1 MKIPQ
6 VGSKDL
12 LSITDLSRDEIMG
25 LFAFTRKLKKD
36 SGQGKHHRHLEGKTL
51 AMIFEKT
58 STRTRVSFEAGL
70 FQLGGHALFLSN
82 DDIQLGRGET
92 IADTA
97 RVLSRYVDAIMIRT
111 YSHSKVTEL
120 ARNSSVP
127 VINGLSDMFHPCQA
141 LSDFYTVYER
151 EGGFKNRKLAY
162 VGDGNNMA
170 HSLVLGAALLGMDI
184 SIASPKG
191 YQPDTRVVESAFQ
204 LSAASGAKI
213 EVTTDINLAVES
225 ANYLYTDVWVS
236 MGQEKEAGRRKK
248 VFSDFRVTRKV
259 LHRCADNCCV
269 MHCLPAHRDEEI
281 ESAVLDSERSIVFD
295 QAENRL
301 HVQKALMCALMSH

>member
-6 VGSKDL
+6 VGGKDL
-12 LSITDLSRDEIMG
+12 LSVTDLSREEIMG

-36 SGQGKHHRHLEGKTL
+36 SGQGKHHRYLEGKTL

-111 YSHSKVTEL
+111 YSHNKVTEL
-120 ARNSSVP
+120 ARNASVP

-151 EGGFKNRKLAY
+151 EGRFKNRKLAY
-162 VGDGNNMA
+162 VGDGNNVA

-191 YQPDTRVVESAFQ
+191 YQPDTRVVETAFQ

-213 EVTTDINLAVES
+213 EVTTDINLAVEN
-225 ANYLYTDVWVS
+225 AHYLYTDVWVS

-248 VFSDFRVTRKV
+248 VFSGFRVTRKV
-259 LHRCADNCCV
+259 LHRCADNCRV

-281 ESAVLDSERSIVFD
+281 ESAVLDSERSIVLD

-301 HVQKALMCALMSH
+301 HVQKALMCALMGH

>member
-1 MKIPQ
+1 
-6 VGSKDL
+6 
-12 LSITDLSRDEIMG
+12 
-25 LFAFTRKLKKD
+25 
-36 SGQGKHHRHLEGKTL
+36 
-51 AMIFEKT
+51 
-58 STRTRVSFEAGL
+58 
-70 FQLGGHALFLSN
+70 
-82 DDIQLGRGET
+82 
-92 IADTA
+92 
-97 RVLSRYVDAIMIRT
+97 VLSRYVDAIMIRT

-301 HVQKALMCALMSH
+301 HVQKALMCALMGH